1 MGGLCRS
8 QRKSEEFSVVHN
20 KLKTPISLS
29 GSLSGDVK

>member
-8 QRKSEEFSVVHN
+8 QRKSEEFGVVHN